1 VADGQVYPE
10 PDERPTRRA
19 QWDEIHGR
27 WLEWD
32 ASANDWQ
39 VVEDVYGGEPQVAAD
54 APDAQADGPAWV
66 PGEGQSLDD
75 IE

>member
-1 VADGQVYPE
+1 VVDGHVYPE

-32 ASANDWQ
+32 ASANDWR
-39 VVEDVYGGEPQVAAD
+39 VVEDVYGEPEEPADDEAA
-54 APDAQADGPAWV
+54 PTWL